1 MGAGDD
7 DERSVRDRLVARG
20 DLPEKG
26 SAPAATPRA
35 RHRAAAPPVRPASPE
50 SPAARPG
57 LHARSALPGAPS
69 ISVVIP
75 AYDAERTIGTVVEA
89 LGAQQPAPR
98 EIVVVDDGSRDGT
111 GRVAERLG
119 ARVLRT
125 EGRGYAGG
133 ARNRGWDAVSG
144 DVVVF
149 LDADCV
155 PAPGWGA
162 GLARALAEFPGAIV
176 GCARTFS
183 ARTAWGWVGYLQ
195 SETPYLPLGEPRRV
209 GFVCSYCMAVPR
221 DAPLRWD
228 ESYGGE
234 DGIFCVDAL
243 DAGIDLVF
251 DPRFQ
256 TVHDHEKDSFAGL
269 RRQQDRLAYSLARVG
284 PVQREA
290 VRKRIFARVPVH
302 YFALLRLPAIYGRL
316 QAQPELRARLVR
328 LLPRMV
334 VAEWT
339 LGLFALRYALRP
351 PPLRGQSGGG
361 FR

>member
-1 MGAGDD
+1 MS
-7 DERSVRDRLVARG
+7 RTHVRNPKVA
-20 DLPEKG
+20 P
-26 SAPAATPRA
+26 SPRPG
-35 RHRAAAPPVRPASPE
+35 AAPTVPR
-50 SPAARPG
+50 
-57 LHARSALPGAPS
+57 S

-75 AYDAERTIGTVVEA
+75 AYNARRTVGTVIEA
-89 LGAQQPAPR
+89 LQAQEPPPD
-98 EIVVVDDGSRDGT
+98 EIIVVDDGSTDGT
-111 GRVAERLG
+111 GSLAERLG
-119 ARVLRT
+119 ARVVRT
-125 EGRGYAGG
+125 EGGVYAGG
-133 ARNRGWDAVSG
+133 ARNRGWDAATG

-149 LDADCV
+149 LDADSV
-155 PAPGWGA
+155 PASGWAA
-162 GLARALAEFPGAIV
+162 GLACALAEFPGAIV

-183 ARTAWGWVGYLQ
+183 ARTRWGWVGYLQ

-209 GFVCSYCMAVPR
+209 AFVCSYCMAVPR
-221 DAPLRWD
+221 HAALCWD

-243 DAGIDLVF
+243 NAGIDLVF

-256 TVHDHEKDSFAGL
+256 TFHDHEKDSYATL
-269 RRQQDRLAYSLARVG
+269 RRHQDRLAYSIARVG

-290 VRKRIFARVPVH
+290 LRKQILARVPVH
-302 YFALLRLPAIYGRL
+302 YFALVRLVAIYRRL
-316 QAQPELRARLVR
+316 QALPEYRACLVR

-351 PPLRGQSGGG
+351 PPVRGQSGAG